1 MEIPDNTCFS
11 KVQMLQHFMQILP
24 KNIFIAEKTKIR
36 NDK

>member
-11 KVQMLQHFMQILP
+11 KVASTLVQILP

>member
-1 MEIPDNTCFS
+1 MFFESTDASTL
-11 KVQMLQHFMQILP
+11 VQILP